1 MGEDEKG
8 VRREREGGEGFSIE
22 ERDSEREERSE
33 GGRFISLSRGCDC
46 GAVLLQ
52 VGSDPVP
59 DCCDEP

>member
-8 VRREREGGEGFSIE
+8 VRREREGREGFRK
-22 ERDSEREERSE
+22 RDSERE